1 MKRLRRLWDAL
12 EDRPRLRGVR
22 RELQDSLRS
31 EFEVAAGFLRPTG
44 EEAKRYPCP
53 TPSGIGCPRWV
64 IPEVDGS
71 FRAVCGSAPKECETV
86 HLSRDAVQIL
96 GFDGERFVRCLQRL
110 LGVSAVSSKLDA
122 DGDIIRLGSISVAS
136 GRRLPVI
143 LLMGH
148 SSQATEALTAR
159 IERTY
164 RQGGVLLTPTER
176 LIDPETEGRLIG
188 EGFTWLVLADLLS
201 ADSTKLIATQK
212 LADAVLSGGKSRP
225 ARASHP
231 ASQRRRRGFA
241 PNAEDHQKVVEAV
254 AQVGDGWSS
263 HLDEVCRQLQ
273 IVAAAFPKSLRKE
286 GFDSWD
292 ELAEDILGPGNSS
305 GRERVTKYIE
315 YRMDWVRRNQPSRE
329 SLAKVSR

>member
-1 MKRLRRLWDAL
+1 M
-12 EDRPRLRGVR
+12 
-22 RELQDSLRS
+22 
-31 EFEVAAGFLRPTG
+31 
-44 EEAKRYPCP
+44 
-53 TPSGIGCPRWV
+53 
-64 IPEVDGS
+64 
-71 FRAVCGSAPKECETV
+71 
-86 HLSRDAVQIL
+86 
-96 GFDGERFVRCLQRL
+96 
-110 LGVSAVSSKLDA
+110 
-122 DGDIIRLGSISVAS
+122 
-136 GRRLPVI
+136 I

-188 EGFTWLVLADLLS
+188 EGFTWLVLADLLL
-201 ADSTKLIATQK
+201 ADSTKLTATQK

-225 ARASHP
+225 ARAFHQ
-231 ASQRRRRGFA
+231 ASQRRRRGYA

-305 GRERVTKYIE
+305 RRERVTKYIQ